1 MSSRITGGI
10 LHVPASRPSPSR
22 RIELENDDESGGDD
36 AENAMML
43 AECIQREE
51 EEEEQQRFGRIE
63 ENDLVIV
70 HVGFGD
76 QKAVRVNASSSSSN
90 NNKKKKKT
98 NAGVLH
104 TSYGSF
110 SHKRD
115 ILDRNVRFGE
125 KAFCSGAKQAG
136 QSKPPFVWC
145 LSPTCEL
152 WTNVL
157 AHRTQILYVYD
168 ISLVCAWLDLKP
180 GKVVLESGTGSASL
194 THSLVRAVSNNGCCD
209 NDDRKGHVF
218 TFEFNESRANAARDE
233 IDENGL
239 REFCTVTHRDIET
252 NGFPKN
258 LESSKIA
265 DAVFLDLPGP
275 YKCVESS
282 AKCLKKDGVLC
293 SFSPCVEQV
302 QRTCAE
308 MQRFGF
314 VDIKTVEMLGREFDV
329 NERRFFTDIEEAST
343 GKFSRVVSER
353 DTKRVREETKKAKK
367 TLNNKG
373 EEEESIDL
381 VSLRVSA
388 APRFQGQTH
397 TGYLTF
403 ARLAPL
409 PEGWTKASWNE
420 RAEKK
425 REAGMDILRAK
436 VERDEGQKRTAANAR
451 GAFRKSRGGGGGGE
465 SEKRKKDENV
475 LASSSKKAKEV
486 HQYHRADEDE
496 YSE

>member
-10 LHVPASRPSPSR
+10 LHVPASCPSPSQ
-22 RIELENDDESGGDD
+22 RIELENESGGD
-36 AENAMML
+36 AENGVL

-51 EEEEQQRFGRIE
+51 EEQKRFGTIG

-90 NNKKKKKT
+90 KKKKKKT

-194 THSLVRAVSNNGCCD
+194 THSLVRAVSNNSCD
-209 NDDRKGHVF
+209 NNDRKGHVF

-329 NERRFFTDIEEAST
+329 NERKFFTDIEEAST

-353 DTKRVREETKKAKK
+353 DTERVREETKKAKK
-367 TLNNKG
+367 ILNNKG
-373 EEEESIDL
+373 EEEGSIDL

-436 VERDEGQKRTAANAR
+436 VERDEGQKNTAANAR
-451 GAFRKSRGGGGGGE
+451 ARKSRGGGGGDN
-465 SEKRKKDENV
+465 EKRKKDENV
-475 LASSSKKAKEV
+475 LAPSSKKTKV
-486 HQYHRADEDE
+486 HPYHRADEDE
-496 YSE
+496 YSD